1 MVPGRAMYTQ
11 PGVTWYSQVQ
21 PQTPRC
27 SQNAARYSHVAA
39 STARYNQ
46 CAAPVT
52 DTAIVISVGQHA
64 SLMPFTIVNCRC
76 RLLQNTEKL

>member
-52 DTAIVISVGQHA
+52 DTAIVISVGQ
-64 SLMPFTIVNCRC
+64 P
-76 RLLQNTEKL
+76 LLTADVVFFKIQRNYKST